1 MMAGASGKAQL
12 SVEVLTPEGVLFE
25 GRALRVTFPGVAG
38 RFTVLPGHAPIISAL
53 EAGEIRIVEA
63 GGVERRLGIREGFV
77 HVLHNRVQ
85 ALVFQAE
92 D

>member
-1 MMAGASGKAQL
+1 MAGDLEKAQL
-12 SVEVLTPEGVLFE
+12 SVEVLTPEGALFE
-25 GRALRVTFPGVAG
+25 GQARMITLPGVEG

-53 EAGEIRIVEA
+53 QAGEIRIVEA
-63 GGVERRLGIREGFV
+63 GGGERRLGIREGFV